1 MLLKGRGPISR
12 ISRESVEA
20 EVGRRQRLTQVG
32 RRRGNWRRACH
43 DGSLPSQAKLCPSRI
58 LNRSLRADNQPA
70 RKAGR
75 LELGYPCK
83 LGMDYDVEKGLY
95 RSVDYDIT

>member
-1 MLLKGRGPISR
+1 M
-12 ISRESVEA
+12 SREDSSESLRRHGFALAGEA
-20 EVGRRQRLTQVG
+20 MP
-32 RRRGNWRRACH
+32 
-43 DGSLPSQAKLCPSRI
+43 LPD

-83 LGMDYDVEKGLY
+83 LGMDYDVKKGLY

>member
-1 MLLKGRGPISR
+1 MP
-12 ISRESVEA
+12 
-20 EVGRRQRLTQVG
+20 
-32 RRRGNWRRACH
+32 
-43 DGSLPSQAKLCPSRI
+43 LPD

-83 LGMDYDVEKGLY
+83 LGMDYDVKKGLY

>member
-1 MLLKGRGPISR
+1 MTVVALAG
-12 ISRESVEA
+12 EA
-20 EVGRRQRLTQVG
+20 MP
-32 RRRGNWRRACH
+32 
-43 DGSLPSQAKLCPSRI
+43 LPD

-83 LGMDYDVEKGLY
+83 LGMDYDVKKGLY